1 MKLILFLLFIFFSL
15 ATFSQVT
22 HYNITGK
29 VIDKNSKLPLP
40 GASVFAQNTTFGVA
54 TDANGD
60 FKLKLPN
67 GGYEVV
73 ITFTGYET
81 ESIRIST
88 ANAGDNNLLI
98 EVRPKERSMEEVS
111 VVATNEVK
119 DGWQK
124 YGSFFTE
131 NFIGKTQLSK
141 QCFIKNPEVLKF
153 FFSKK
158 RNRLKVMANEPLIVI
173 NDALGYQIKF
183 AIDSFTYE
191 YANNV
196 NQFVGYPL
204 FEEMQGTVEKQTVW
218 QQNRLKAYN
227 GSQLHFMR
235 SLFNKSLSDE
245 GFEVQFLVKN
255 NEDQISIPLKN
266 LYGALNYSKEDS
278 TNTVEFK
285 PNQPDMAVIY
295 NQAKPEQAYFEF
307 DPKEEKDFQL
317 STLIIVPGESIIIEE
332 NGYFFDQK
340 DITTNDYWGF
350 KKVGDMLPYDYV
362 ALSLRLS
369 TEGE

>member
-1 MKLILFLLFIFFSL
+1 MFFSL
-15 ATFSQVT
+15 TTFSQVSN
-22 HYNITGK
+22 YNITGK
-29 VIDKNSKLPLP
+29 VIDKSSKLPLQ
-40 GASVFAQNTTFGVA
+40 GASVFAQNTTFGAA
-54 TDANGD
+54 TDASGN

-88 ANAGDNNLLI
+88 ANAGDNDLII

-124 YGSFFTE
+124 YGLFFTE
-131 NFIGKTQLSK
+131 NFVGKTELSK
-141 QCFIKNPEVLKF
+141 QCFIQNPEVLKF

-158 RNRLKVMANEPLIVI
+158 RNRLKVIANEPLIVM
-173 NDALGYQIKF
+173 NDALGYQVKF

-191 YANNV
+191 YVNNV
-196 NQFVGYPL
+196 NQFAGYPL
-204 FEEMQGTVEKQTVW
+204 FEEMQGTPEKQAAW

-235 SLFNKSLSDE
+235 SLFNQTLTDE

-255 NEDQISIPLKN
+255 NEEQISIPLKD
-266 LYGALNYSKEDS
+266 LYGALNYSKDDS

-295 NQAKPEQAYFEF
+295 NMAKPEPAYYES
-307 DPKEEKDFQL
+307 DPKEEKDFQV
-317 STLIIVPGESIIIEE
+317 STLIIAPGESVIIEE

-350 KKVGDMLPYDYV
+350 KKVADMLPYDYV
-362 ALSLRLS
+362 PLSLPSS
-369 TEGE
+369 TEQE